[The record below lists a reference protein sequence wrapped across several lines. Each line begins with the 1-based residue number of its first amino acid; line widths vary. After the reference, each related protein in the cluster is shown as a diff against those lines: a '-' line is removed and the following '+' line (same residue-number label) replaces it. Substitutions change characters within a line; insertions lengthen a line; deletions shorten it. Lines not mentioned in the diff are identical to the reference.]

1 MNHPKIELNR
11 SYLFVP
17 ANRPERFSKAVNSG
31 ADVVIIDL
39 EDAVPSDEKNL
50 ARQTVFKFFEENV
63 KFSIPVYLRVN
74 SMKNIHGLKD
84 VIALTEC
91 NNLPFGI
98 VIPMVD
104 SPEEVSWY
112 DNYFKNI
119 SSNLKYIIVIET
131 AIGLENVESIAFSSD
146 NIFAL
151 GFGSADYTSQTG
163 SNLDWDSL
171 LYARSKVVNAA
182 AMAGIYP
189 VDGVW
194 PDIKDSEGLEYET
207 KKVSLLGF
215 NGKMAIHPSQII
227 EIHKGFKPSS
237 KEIEFAKKVVSVY
250 ENSGGGVITVEGKMI
265 DEPLV
270 VSARKIIALSD

>member
-1 MNHPKIELNR
+1 MDHPKLELNR

-17 ANRPERFSKAVNSG
+17 GNRPERFSKAINSG
-31 ADVVIIDL
+31 TDVVIIDL
-39 EDAVPSDEKNL
+39 EDAVPTEEKDS
-50 ARQTVFKFFEENV
+50 ARQTVFDYFEENI

-74 SMKNIHGLKD
+74 SMKSIHGLKD
-84 VIALTEC
+84 VISLTEC

-119 SSNLKYIIVIET
+119 SSDFKYIVIIET
-131 AIGLENVESIAFSSD
+131 AIGLENVEAIAFSSD

-163 SNLDWDSL
+163 SNLDWDAL
-171 LYARSKVVNAA
+171 LYARSRIVNAA

-189 VDGVW
+189 IDGVW
-194 PDIKDSEGLEYET
+194 PDITDSEGLEYET
-207 KKVSLLGF
+207 KKVSCLGF
-215 NGKMAIHPSQII
+215 NGKIAIHPNQISG
-227 EIHKGFKPSS
+227 IHEGFKPSS
-237 KEIEFAKKVVSVY
+237 KEIEFAKKVVSEY

-270 VSARKIIALSD
+270 VSARRTIALSD